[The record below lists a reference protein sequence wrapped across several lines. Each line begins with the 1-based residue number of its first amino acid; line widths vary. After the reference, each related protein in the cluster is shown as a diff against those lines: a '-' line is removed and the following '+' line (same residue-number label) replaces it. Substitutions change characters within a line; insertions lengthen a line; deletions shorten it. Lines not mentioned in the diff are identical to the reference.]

1 MENNKNTYE
10 ISLSGLIIITYKNI
24 IPLIIFIFISLTAT
38 YLIYSNIEKIYS
50 GKNKI
55 FIFTDP
61 GHHYFNILYEDY
73 KEKITNK
80 IEDKIVNPELIPN
93 EKLKKT
99 YIQYNLVDRSL
110 SPELIDVEIK
120 KINSSNIKML
130 DIDIEESIISFNHH
144 DKEFIKE
151 YLHLIMSSL
160 NKSLIND
167 LEIRNSQLLALSEK
181 EYERVESQ
189 NQKKNDVT
197 EKLRESIVNVDI
209 DDLDRL
215 FYGSALSV
223 LSTQSSPD
231 KEQKDALGYEFI
243 ILKHIALQEYLN
255 YVSNEEINL
264 INYDINYTYY
274 SQFYPNLSLILVL
287 QFVLVLSIFL
297 GILVILF
304 LDILRNKNS

>member
-24 IPLIIFIFISLTAT
+24 IPLIIFILISLTAT

-50 GKNKI
+50 GKNKL
-55 FIFTDP
+55 FVLTDP

-73 KEKITNK
+73 KENIANK
-80 IEDKIVNPELIPN
+80 IEIKIDNPELIPN
-93 EKLKKT
+93 EELKRV
-99 YIQYNLVDRSL
+99 YIKNNFVDGSL
-110 SPELIDVEIK
+110 SPELIDIEIN

-130 DIDIEESIISFNHH
+130 DIDLEESIISFNHH

-151 YLHLIMSSL
+151 YIHLVMSSL
-160 NKSLIND
+160 NKSLIHD
-167 LEIRNSQLLALSEK
+167 LEIRNNQLLALSEK